1 MINSQLVD
9 FQSFILIFYKPRKKP
24 SSNKILKV
32 TRRKFFCRKNFHR
45 LTAKFNLTEI
55 VLDIDSKDDRFGY
68 CTVPAG
74 ACFIQY

>member
-1 MINSQLVD
+1 MINSQFVD

-32 TRRKFFCRKNFHR
+32 TTRKFFCRKLR
-45 LTAKFNLTEI
+45 AKFNLTEI

-74 ACFIQY
+74 ACFFQY